1 MIPGLTPITGFKPFL
16 SMWYDATEQIL
27 LETDEN
33 KLSNDIQLFSILRE
47 VMLAPEKPTFIRS
60 YKLNDFT
67 RANIQTNFQQRSN
80 RNFARI
86 TYTNANRPYNY
97 THIPRKYK
105 IAPNTPAPISY
116 IGLRDT
122 KMFEMSNQTSIHDN
136 CIFQYAGIWDKPP
149 HKIYTVTKN
158 NFLTEID
165 EDTILHTVSERIMT
179 MVATNTRN
187 NINLDTFKNLTQ
199 KMLEDLQTKTK

>member
-1 MIPGLTPITGFKPFL
+1 MIPGISQIIGFKPFI
-16 SMWYDATEQIL
+16 SMWFDATDQIL
-27 LETDEN
+27 TETD
-33 KLSNDIQLFSILRE
+33 KTSLDNDIQLFSILRD

-67 RANIQTNFQQRSN
+67 KANIQTNFQQRSN

-86 TYTNANRPYNY
+86 TYTHANRPCNY

-165 EDTILHTVSERIMT
+165 EDAILHTVAGHIMN

-187 NINLDTFKNLTQ
+187 SINLDTFQNLTQ
-199 KMLEDLQTKTK
+199 KMLQKLQEKQK